1 MESSHAYCPYEKPY
15 AVNGGQT
22 CCDRRLG
29 GLPLESFEVHCDA
42 AMSDEKEG
50 STKETSKQ
58 GLARGYGRITRK
70 GGFPEWATSNLY
82 NYNMVHSFYELFQD
96 MKISNIIFL

>member
-1 MESSHAYCPYEKPY
+1 MNLRHHLTCRFAAGKKLNSNFSDIVKMESSHAYCPYEKPY

-50 STKETSKQ
+50 SGELLAQRKSQ
-58 GLARGYGRITRK
+58 G
-70 GGFPEWATSNLY
+70 NL
-82 NYNMVHSFYELFQD
+82 
-96 MKISNIIFL
+96 

>member
-1 MESSHAYCPYEKPY
+1 MESSLAYCPYEKPY

-29 GLPLESFEVHCDA
+29 SLPLESFEDHCDA

-50 STKETSKQ
+50 S
-58 GLARGYGRITRK
+58 
-70 GGFPEWATSNLY
+70 
-82 NYNMVHSFYELFQD
+82 ELIAQR
-96 MKISNIIFL
+96 NHH